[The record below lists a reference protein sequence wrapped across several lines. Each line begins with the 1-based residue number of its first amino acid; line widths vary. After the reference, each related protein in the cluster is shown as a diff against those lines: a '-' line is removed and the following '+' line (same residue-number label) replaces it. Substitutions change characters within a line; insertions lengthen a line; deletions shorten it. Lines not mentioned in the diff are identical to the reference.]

1 MKYTSIRLQKS
12 REPEP
17 HASAVHFHMIKPASG
32 GFHVRNVD
40 GLGMPEINVNLAP
53 AVDNRM
59 ASYNGS
65 RSQNRQIVITATMY
79 ADYANNKS
87 VGDLRDSIY
96 RLAMPEATV
105 GEYIRVDL
113 MAPDGSIYLNT
124 WGYISKIESPQFS
137 KEPLMQITIE
147 CIPVHLRGHTAQ
159 VASSDNYTINL
170 NNVGTAPTSVDM
182 RIRVNSASKPVVFAI
197 RRGDETIFRLQ
208 TSTPFQA
215 GDVIHVNTAP
225 DVRTV
230 YLNRGTSATSL
241 LRYVDPVSVWFEVP
255 PGPSQLM
262 AVGNTTPNPF
272 IFESTSM
279 LRQYWGA

>member
-1 MKYTSIRLQKS
+1 MKYTTIRLQRS
-12 REPEP
+12 RGHEQHP
-17 HASAVHFHMIKPASG
+17 SAVLFHMLKPASG

-53 AVDNRM
+53 ALDNRM

-87 VGDLRDSIY
+87 IGDLRDSIY
-96 RLAMPEATV
+96 RLAMPEAAV

-113 MAPDGSIYLNT
+113 MTSDGAIYLNT

-159 VASSDNYTINL
+159 IDSSTNHTINL
-170 NNVGTAPTSVDM
+170 SNVGTAPTSVDM
-182 RIRVNSASKPVVFAI
+182 RVKVGGGSQPIVFALL
-197 RRGDETIFRLQ
+197 RGDKTIFRLQ
-208 TSTPFQA
+208 AQTAFLPN
-215 GDVIHVNTAP
+215 DVIHVNTAP
-225 DVRTV
+225 DVRNV
-230 YLNRGTSATSL
+230 YLNRGSTVTSL
-241 LRYVDPVSVWFEVP
+241 LRYVDPISVWFEIP
-255 PGPSQLM
+255 PGPSQLI

-272 IFESTSM
+272 IIEQATM